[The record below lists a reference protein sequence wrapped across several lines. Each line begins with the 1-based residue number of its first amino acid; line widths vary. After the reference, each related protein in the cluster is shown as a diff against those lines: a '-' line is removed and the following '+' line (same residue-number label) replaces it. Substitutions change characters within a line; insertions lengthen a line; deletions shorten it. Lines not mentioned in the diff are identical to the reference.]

1 MLQAFFPCGKAARP
15 KSKIRKMCA
24 RILPGGEKI
33 TAEYKKIVRKEIQN
47 ERIFLR
53 EWKKNQT

>member
-1 MLQAFFPCGKAARP
+1 MLQALFTVPQGRTGKGEMRNL
-15 KSKIRKMCA
+15 RA
-24 RILPGGEKI
+24 RIVPGGEKI
-33 TAEYKKIVRKEIQN
+33 TAENKKIVRKEIQN